1 MKVVLHVLALAVLVA
16 ACDACSCIRTSLQK
30 QFYSPGYLRVVRAV
44 VKAEQ
49 RSSCTQG
56 TLGCNVIYTIRVRE
70 AFKGCLSPTDFKVS
84 TADNS
89 AACGVNLMVGTEY
102 LLYLTS
108 DSVPKINS
116 CQGIAR
122 YSDLTAADRKFLETR
137 EVCCHGRCKCSPKYS
152 LVNCFVEPCKVSK
165 PPCKEAVKCV
175 DNYCGGCN
183 AEWFTKDNYPA
194 CNPSVPF
201 STV

>member
-1 MKVVLHVLALAVLVA
+1 MKVALQVLALVVLIA
-16 ACDACSCIRTSLQK
+16 ACDACSCIRTSLQN
-30 QFYSPGYLRVVRAV
+30 QFYSPGYTRVVRAV

-49 RSSCTQG
+49 RSSCPPG
-56 TLGCNVIYTIRVRE
+56 TFGCNVIYTIQIRE
-70 AFKGCLSPTDFKVS
+70 SFKGCLRPTYLKVS

-108 DSVPKINS
+108 DRVPKINL
-116 CQGIAR
+116 CQGIGR
-122 YSDLTAADRKFLETR
+122 YSDVTAVDRKFLETR
-137 EVCCHGRCKCSPKYS
+137 EVCCNGQCKCSPKYK

-165 PPCKEAVKCV
+165 APCKEAVKCV
-175 DNYCGGCN
+175 NNYCGGCN

-194 CNPSVPF
+194 CAPGVDS
-201 STV
+201 